1 MAANTDTTASTP
13 NYAVKQVD
21 QIVKGTDV
29 LVRLFTLAPSD
40 VIPWHYHSES
50 TDHYFVL
57 SGTLGISIR
66 DPEADHILASGE
78 HWHIAPGRPHL
89 IRNGG
94 SEDCRFL
101 LIQGVGK
108 HDFITA
114 PRG

>member
-66 DPEADHILASGE
+66 DPEAACLWRTLAHRTGQAPPYSKRRPGGLPLSA
-78 HWHIAPGRPHL
+78 HPGR
-89 IRNGG
+89 G
-94 SEDCRFL
+94 
-101 LIQGVGK
+101 Q
-108 HDFITA
+108 T
-114 PRG
+114 